1 MTLVV
6 DASVAIKWL
15 IEEDGTDAAE
25 ALRGRRLAAPQLIRV
40 EVANVLRTIAA
51 RGLTPPA
58 SAAELL
64 ALFQGAPVD
73 IVDVDDALER
83 RALDLAMAL
92 AHHSFPALFCAGR
105 GHFAFHIF
113 SLFRRRQ
120 DGRHPQRFDPKLARP
135 SHRMIKMLVLLFFHL
150 FEGPL
155 ERLRLLAFHVFADFA
170 DQFPV

>member
-1 MTLVV
+1 VTLVV

-25 ALRGRRLAAPQLIRV
+25 ALRGRRLVAPQLIRV

-51 RGLTPPA
+51 RGLTPLA
-58 SAAELL
+58 SAAELF

-92 AHHSFPALFCAGR
+92 AHPVYDCLYLALAERMGASMVTADTRFLRALAGTP
-105 GHFAFHIF
+105 FDA
-113 SLFRRRQ
+113 LA
-120 DGRHPQRFDPKLARP
+120 HPLGA
-135 SHRMIKMLVLLFFHL
+135 
-150 FEGPL
+150 
-155 ERLRLLAFHVFADFA
+155 
-170 DQFPV
+170 